1 MSRSAPATNTAQKK
15 TRWLERIARQR
26 ASGKTIAAFCLEEN
40 LGKST
45 FSYWRRRLGVGTVA
59 AAAGRKRTAQAAPF
73 LDLGPIKAMRP
84 AELAEGKGVA
94 HESSAGVELRLEL
107 GGGVVLHLTR
117 H

>member
-1 MSRSAPATNTAQKK
+1 MSRSALAISTAQKE
-15 TRWLERIARQR
+15 TRWLERIVRQR

-59 AAAGRKRTAQAAPF
+59 AAAGRKRTARSAPF
-73 LDLGPIKAMRP
+73 VDVGPIKAVRP
-84 AELAEGKGVA
+84 AELATGEGMA
-94 HESSAGVELRLEL
+94 DESTAGVELRLEL